1 MDNRLEQAPIGVIE
15 TTTAGAVVA
24 VNGTAAR
31 MIESDPEALRG
42 ADLRDRFPRSAAGTL
57 REVFDDGP
65 TSRSFEEYYPQLDRW
80 LAVDIQVE
88 ETVLVYVR
96 DRTEAHEE
104 ARQVERLERR
114 LDRIERINTLVVTV
128 LQRVIGASDR
138 GDIGRTV
145 CEGLGGTDLYR
156 FVWVGER
163 EFPDERLRSLA
174 AAGDA
179 PDLRNRIDDALTD
192 GRALP
197 EQEAVTEGETRIVDA
212 IAEDDAVP
220 RAVRQAA
227 FGHGLRSCLAVP
239 LAYEGT
245 VYGVVSVYSDRE
257 EGFSEQERV
266 GLETLGRIAGF
277 AIRALRQEDLLVAD
291 TVTEV
296 TLAVREETVPFV
308 RVAREAG
315 CRLSL
320 DGAVPRGDG
329 AVVCYLGA
337 DDDEA
342 ALAEPLRDHAAVTDV
357 RWVRSEGDPLLQV
370 TVTGETPVTTLVAW
384 GATVRT
390 AEYTADAVRLVAE
403 APPDGDVRRMV
414 ETVDDTAGETTLV
427 SKEERTRTADT
438 AEAFHDALDERL
450 TDRQR
455 TVLRTAHLSDYFTSP
470 RGSTSEE
477 VAETL
482 DIAGSTMLYHLRR
495 AQQELVDAF
504 FEAAGDAAATD
515 GAPTTADG
523 DHATAEGNHSTS
535 DDDDR

>member
-24 VNGTAAR
+24 VNGTAAKV
-31 MIESDPEALRG
+31 IERDPEALRG
-42 ADLRDRFPRSAAGTL
+42 TDLRDRFPRSAAGTL
-57 REVFDDGP
+57 REAFEDGP

-80 LAVDIQVE
+80 LAVDIQVG

-114 LDRIERINTLVVTV
+114 LERVERIDTLVVTV

-163 EFPDERLRSLA
+163 EFPDERLRPLA

-179 PDLRNRIDDALTD
+179 PDLRDRIDDALAD
-192 GRALP
+192 GQTLP
-197 EQEAVTEGETRIVDA
+197 EQVAITEGETRMVDA
-212 IAEDDAVP
+212 IAEDDTVP
-220 RAVRQAA
+220 RAVRSAA

-239 LAYEGT
+239 LAYQGT

-266 GLETLGRIAGF
+266 GLEALGRIAGF

-296 TLAVREETVPFV
+296 TLAVRDETVPFIQ
-308 RVAREAG
+308 VAREAG

-337 DDDEA
+337 DDEA

-357 RWVRSEGDPLLQV
+357 RWIRSEGDPLLQV

-390 AEYTADAVRLVAE
+390 AEYTAEAVRLVAE

-414 ETVDDTAGETTLV
+414 ETVDDAAAETTLV
-427 SKEERTRTADT
+427 SKAERTRTADT

-504 FEAAGDAAATD
+504 FEAAGDGTSTD
-515 GAPTTADG
+515 GVSVTADG
-523 DHATAEGNHSTS
+523 DPAMTEGDHSTGG
-535 DDDDR
+535 DDR

>member
-15 TTTAGAVVA
+15 TTTEGEVVA
-24 VNGTAAR
+24 VNETAAT
-31 MIESDPEALRG
+31 MIETTPGALRG
-42 ADLRDRFPRSAAGTL
+42 ADLREQFPRSATGAL
-57 REVFDDGP
+57 REVFEGGP
-65 TSRSFEEYYPQLDRW
+65 TSRSFEEYYPELERW
-80 LAVDIQVE
+80 LAVDVRVDE
-88 ETVLVYVR
+88 AVLVYVR
-96 DRTEAHEE
+96 DRTETHESGE
-104 ARQVERLERR
+104 QVDRLERR
-114 LDRIERINTLVVTV
+114 LDRIERINTLVVTM

-163 EFPDERLRSLA
+163 EFPDERLRPLA

-179 PDLRNRIDDALTD
+179 PDLRDRIDEALDDQRT
-192 GRALP
+192 LP
-197 EQEAVTEGETRIVDA
+197 ERAAVETGETRFVEA
-212 IAEDDAVP
+212 IAEDDTVP
-220 RAVRQAA
+220 RAVRRAA
-227 FGHGLRSCLAVP
+227 FGHGLQSCLVVP
-239 LAYEGT
+239 LAYQGT

-257 EGFSEQERV
+257 GGFSEQERV

-277 AIRALRQEDLLVAD
+277 ATRALRQEDLLVAD

-296 TLAVREETVPFV
+296 TLAVRDETVPFV

-329 AVVCYLGA
+329 AVVCYLGVA
-337 DDDEA
+337 DGDGESS
-342 ALAEPLRDHAAVTDV
+342 LAETVREQPAVTDV
-357 RWVRSEGDPLLQV
+357 RWIRSEGEPLLQV
-370 TVTGETPVTTLVAW
+370 TVDGEMPVTALAAW
-384 GATVRT
+384 GATVRS
-390 AEYTADAVRLVAE
+390 AEYTADAARLVAE
-403 APPDGDVRRMV
+403 APPEGDVRRMV
-414 ETVDDTAGETTLV
+414 EAVDDAAGRTSLV

-438 AEAFHDALDERL
+438 AEAFQDALEERL

-455 TVLRTAHLSDYFTSP
+455 TVLRTAHLSDYFASP

-504 FEAAGDAAATD
+504 FEAD
-515 GAPTTADG
+515 GE
-523 DHATAEGNHSTS
+523 HATTEGPSTT
-535 DDDDR
+535 DDDR